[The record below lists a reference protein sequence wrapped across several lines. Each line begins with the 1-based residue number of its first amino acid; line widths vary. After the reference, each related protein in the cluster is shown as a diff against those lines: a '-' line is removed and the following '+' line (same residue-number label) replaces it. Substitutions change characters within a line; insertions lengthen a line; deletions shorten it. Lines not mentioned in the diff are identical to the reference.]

1 MNPTQQPTQTL
12 PEIIIPQPKPNYLK
26 TIIFSVLMI
35 ITVGLIAYLIF
46 QNQKLQKQVLSPPV
60 SPTIQVPSPTSQSVS
75 PTPKTVTSIS
85 LPTDE
90 TAGWKTYTNTE
101 VGFSFKYP
109 SEWKTQTGILNSGLI
124 SLETD
129 RGDRFFAMYHQSY
142 SISEW
147 LEETQAGKIT
157 GKKTFGKYTYTVI
170 EGGLML
176 KSLEYALDI
185 KGNGFVRFVIE
196 PDSNTLESEKTFD
209 QILSTFHFLN

>member
-1 MNPTQQPTQTL
+1 MDPIQPSTQQPIQ
-12 PEIIIPQPKPNYLK
+12 PPVQIPDFQPKPNYLK
-26 TIIFSVLMI
+26 TIILSVLII
-35 ITVGLIAYLIF
+35 ITLSLIAYLAF
-46 QNQKLQKQVLSPPV
+46 QNQKLQKQVLNPPV
-60 SPTIQVPSPTSQSVS
+60 SPTIQAPS
-75 PTPKTVTSIS
+75 PTPKTVSSSS
-85 LPTDE
+85 LAPDE
-90 TAGWKTYTNTE
+90 TEGWKTYTNTE

-196 PDSNTLESEKTFD
+196 PDSNTLESEKTFN
-209 QILSTFHFLN
+209 QILSTFQFLK